1 MSPTSTLEVDL
12 ETFASA
18 HLAGAFVLDVREP
31 AEYISGHVPRAV
43 LIPLGSLPGGAG
55 QLPED
60 QTIHVICASG
70 NRSLTAA
77 RALAAAGYDAVSVA
91 GGTSA
96 WIRSGRRVALG
107 MGQA

>member
-1 MSPTSTLEVDL
+1 MMSPTRTLEVDL
-12 ETFASA
+12 EPFATA
-18 HLAGAFVLDVREP
+18 HRAGAFVLEP
-31 AEYISGHVPRAV
+31 AEYASGHVPRALLV
-43 LIPLGSLPGGAG
+43 PLGSLAERVRE
-55 QLPED
+55 LPEGR
-60 QTIHVICASG
+60 TIHVICASG

-96 WIRSGRRVALG
+96 WIRSGRRVAIG